1 MNEQIELLFKTRL
14 EGAEGVEKL
23 AASVREVS
31 GASSLASDGLASLE
45 KSIQAL
51 TAQVIE
57 NTAALSGMEGG
68 FQRVG
73 TAATGAAGGVRS
85 ITNELRMMEGGMPIR
100 AAAQFISQ
108 MEGLSKVMQMAFP
121 VFGAIA
127 LVGVLDTVIEHV
139 TKWANA
145 HNPVLQ
151 AQQASLSLLE
161 QTGKKYDEL
170 AAKARKYGQDAFGR
184 QFGKDAQE
192 KLESSDYRR
201 AAKEED
207 QDQINRLERAL
218 SVLNHMSGH
227 VGGLKEN
234 SLSES
239 SAKELQTLPWL
250 LGMKP
255 GTKTGFEGL
264 HGGSVVGPDEQRAA
278 SELSVL
284 VGHDLDTARMQQRD
298 DTKHADDMDARVG
311 ADEKKKREQEAKK
324 RQQELAQAEKQAA
337 TYLRE
342 AMTFELTGL
351 DKINEKY
358 REKLELLGKTPKAI
372 ADINAAHALEVER
385 ETAREVEKGAGQLAK
400 LGTWWGE
407 HGTYDAASG
416 GYSLPTDTPKKLQ
429 LTGYSEAQEKQDRK
443 DVDAMIKVLRSGD
456 DSDAEGVRRSLGIT
470 TKGNSLAVSGGRMS
484 GQAGASADYS
494 ARVSAAREI
503 FTIETQH
510 LDLIAEQD
518 KRDEAYA
525 TARKKRD
532 EEVYRAAEQYENQ
545 LQTLREKDLQKYESM
560 ADSIFDAMHG
570 HTLNQWFKGFALG
583 QEKQV
588 FQNAVTP
595 ILQNAGHMI
604 GGLIPGQDGTM
615 LGTLLHGTVFDSGNK
630 GTSDASTTAKQTT
643 RTADEIVKLRSDMR
657 TLSGAP
663 SADSGAPAV
672 PDLFNLP
679 MSGKDPAS
687 ILFGNGGLLGTGS
700 VPSIAGASAL
710 FNAGNGSGL
719 AQFMS
724 GLGGAGSNPLGAI
737 FTGMSTNG
745 GTVTQLTAAQQAG
758 AAVATGA
765 MLAGAGLTIA
775 SGISQGG
782 IGGYTKAASA
792 GLGAAAMLDPEP
804 ISKTILSSVAAVAG
818 LVGSLFGTGPQQ
830 RSNDIFNELSKNQ
843 YLAPTALN
851 VMQGMN
857 GTYED
862 FDGRGNLRTSS
873 MSAVPTVAEPYITS
887 RVIDGQRNYY
897 DVPGQVTSPYSGG
910 ATGTG
915 QAPIA
920 GGVIVNIEHMEAM
933 DAASFHDFVR
943 RPSNSHSVGEAMAD
957 HLQRHEGRF
966 SSEIRRQ
973 TQDY

>member
-1 MNEQIELLFKTRL
+1 VFLAGLAGVSGLSSGTPFSNKNVATAKEVLPALEAQLRNARVEQEVTN
-14 EGAEGVEKL
+14 A
-23 AASVREVS
+23 EVS
-31 GASSLASDGLASLE
+31 G
-45 KSIQAL
+45 
-51 TAQVIE
+51 T
-57 NTAALSGMEGG
+57 
-68 FQRVG
+68 
-73 TAATGAAGGVRS
+73 
-85 ITNELRMMEGGMPIR
+85 R
-100 AAAQFISQ
+100 A
-108 MEGLSKVMQMAFP
+108 KV
-121 VFGAIA
+121 
-127 LVGVLDTVIEHV
+127 
-139 TKWANA
+139 
-145 HNPVLQ
+145 
-151 AQQASLSLLE
+151 S
-161 QTGKKYDEL
+161 
-170 AAKARKYGQDAFGR
+170 
-184 QFGKDAQE
+184 
-192 KLESSDYRR
+192 
-201 AAKEED
+201 EED
-207 QDQINRLERAL
+207 R
-218 SVLNHMSGH
+218 
-227 VGGLKEN
+227 
-234 SLSES
+234 
-239 SAKELQTLPWL
+239 
-250 LGMKP
+250 
-255 GTKTGFEGL
+255 
-264 HGGSVVGPDEQRAA
+264 
-278 SELSVL
+278 
-284 VGHDLDTARMQQRD
+284 
-298 DTKHADDMDARVG
+298 
-311 ADEKKKREQEAKK
+311 KKRAEEAKK

-337 TYLRE
+337 AYLRE

-351 DKINEKY
+351 DRINEKY

-372 ADINAAHALEVER
+372 ADINAAHAIEVER
-385 ETAREVEKGAGQLAK
+385 ETAKEVETGAGKLAK
-400 LGTWWGE
+400 LGTWWQE

-416 GYSLPTDTPKKLQ
+416 GYSLPTDTPKKLK

-443 DVDAMIKVLRSGD
+443 DVDAMIRVLRSGD

-484 GQAGASADYS
+484 GQAGASADYA

-532 EEVYRAAEQYENQ
+532 AEVYHAAEQYENQ

-560 ADSIFDAMHG
+560 AGSIFDAMHG
-570 HTLNQWFKGFALG
+570 HTMNQWFRGFALG

-615 LGTLLHGTVFDSGNK
+615 LGTLLHGTVFDSANK

-657 TLSGAP
+657 AMTGAP

-679 MSGKDPAS
+679 MSGTNPAS

-710 FNAGNGSGL
+710 FNGGNGSGL

-745 GTVTQLTAAQQAG
+745 STVTQLTGAQQAG

-782 IGGYTKAASA
+782 VGGYTKAASA

-804 ISKTILSSVAAVAG
+804 ISKTILGSVAAVAG

-830 RSNDIFNELSKNQ
+830 RSKDIANFLSKNQ
-843 YLAPTALN
+843 YLAPTAFN

-887 RVIDGQRNYY
+887 RVQDGQRTYY
-897 DVPGQVTSPYSGG
+897 DVPGQVTSPYSGSP
-910 ATGTG
+910 TGTG
-915 QAPIA
+915 KAPIA
-920 GGVIVNIEHMEAM
+920 GGITVNIENMHAM
-933 DAASFHDFVR
+933 DSQSFGEFIR
-943 RPSNSHSVGEAMAD
+943 RPANAHQVGESMAD
-957 HLQRHEGRF
+957 HLERHDGRA
-966 SSEIRRQ
+966 SNAIRYISGQ
-973 TQDY
+973 